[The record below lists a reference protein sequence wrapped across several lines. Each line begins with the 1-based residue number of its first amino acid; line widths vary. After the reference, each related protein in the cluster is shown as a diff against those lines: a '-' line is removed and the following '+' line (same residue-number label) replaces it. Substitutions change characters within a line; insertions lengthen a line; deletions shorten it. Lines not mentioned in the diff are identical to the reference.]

1 MAPRPPTS
9 SEADNRR
16 VLVKALRVVMQGT
29 RAWWEQKGRQAP
41 SFNEGQNFLFIHLE
55 MLFLQVNLFYV
66 SPCVIGYFISHES
79 TCVNTIFSGDIL
91 SAPKPSQSTG
101 KKKSGNP
108 HPRAAFRI
116 VRGASKRA
124 PPKDS
129 SANPRAFCA
138 PKSIAT
144 PRDQSHSGH
153 PNQTT
158 SAAHRG

>member
-1 MAPRPPTS
+1 
-9 SEADNRR
+9 
-16 VLVKALRVVMQGT
+16 MQGT

-101 KKKSGNP
+101 KKNPETHTRVRPSGLFVAPVSAP
-108 HPRAAFRI
+108 HLKTLQQIPERFVLPSR
-116 VRGASKRA
+116 
-124 PPKDS
+124 
-129 SANPRAFCA
+129 
-138 PKSIAT
+138 
-144 PRDQSHSGH
+144 
-153 PNQTT
+153 
-158 SAAHRG
+158 